1 MCNKSPSVAYYE
13 HKIKTTKKSQLLI
26 EWSDAPLT
34 EKERQFLVDVLER
47 TPLKE
52 LSAKYYMTDSG
63 ISKYKRRIFEK
74 LHQFDMF
81 QIRK

>member
-1 MCNKSPSVAYYE
+1 MCTKSPSVAYYE
-13 HKIKTTKKSQLLI
+13 HKIKTTKRSQLII
-26 EWSDAPLT
+26 EWADAPLT
-34 EKERQFLVDVLER
+34 TKERNFLLDILEKL
-47 TPLKE
+47 PIKE

-81 QIRK
+81 QLRK

>member
-1 MCNKSPSVAYYE
+1 MCTKSPSVAYYNQ
-13 HKIKTTKKSQLLI
+13 KIRTTKKSQLLI
-26 EWSDAPLT
+26 EWADAPLT
-34 EKERQFLVDVLER
+34 EKEKNFLLDVLEK
-47 TPLKE
+47 TPIKE
-52 LSAKYYMTDSG
+52 LSSKYCMTDSG